1 MRRKSTDN
9 ILGDCKALPKLGSP
23 IFLWPLTSERPGPFR
38 HLKSLLIQAGP
49 AGEGGQSVVPQ
60 LPASMDGNVCC

>member
-9 ILGDCKALPKLGSP
+9 ILGDCKALPKPGSP
-23 IFLWPLTSERPGPFR
+23 IFLWPLTPDRPGPFC

-49 AGEGGQSVVPQ
+49 AGEAGQSVVPQ
-60 LPASMDGNVCC
+60 LPASTDGN